1 MYVSNRLAMAAAI
14 KIDQDLRDRVQRLA
28 SLRQRSAG
36 SILREAVVQYV
47 AREEARESFG
57 QDARAAWDTYR
68 TTSNHLDGQE
78 ISAWLDNWG
87 TEAEA
92 ELPECHA

>member
-1 MYVSNRLAMAAAI
+1 MAAAS
-14 KIDQDLRDRVQRLA
+14 KMDHDLKDRVRRLA

-36 SILREAVVQYV
+36 SILHEAVVQYV

-57 QDARAAWDTYR
+57 QEARAAWDTYVA
-68 TTSNHLDGQE
+68 TGKHLDGHE
-78 ISAWLDNWG
+78 ISVWLDNWG